1 MRSAS
6 SLFHLCAAG
15 VLLAVA
21 SATFVMIGAS
31 QAAAVDAVTSPADSI
46 RPKARPEEFAEAR
59 NATIISRTTVS
70 TKGGIVPPP
79 ALPPSLPLKVA
90 MIELRKGNWDAAM
103 EAAEMAGPVARDIV
117 EWHRLRAGKGRFDQ
131 VLAFL
136 ERRPDW
142 PGLAYLR
149 RRSEGV
155 VPYRARPDE
164 VVDFFSERAPQTGA
178 GLIVLAAALETL
190 GDPEAAK
197 PLLIRA
203 WTEMKLS
210 VGDERYLL
218 ERYGDLLKPHHI
230 ARMDYLLWEE
240 RGKAVERLMPR
251 VPEGWRKLA
260 RARLAL
266 QDDRPGVDGLIAAVP
281 ADLAADAGLAY
292 ERFMWRVRKGR
303 REAAADLILER
314 AGTQEALGRPQAW
327 SNWRRIFAREA
338 MRNGNGQRA
347 YQLASTH
354 GLTSGSAYADLEWLS
369 GYLALRYL
377 DDPAKALEHFQNFR
391 IVVETPI
398 SLGRAGYWE
407 GRAHEALGDAE
418 QAAMAYAFGAEY
430 QTSYYGLL
438 AAERAGLPM
447 DPALI
452 GREAYPPWRDTSF
465 ADSSV
470 FEAAKLLH
478 AAGEMNLSER
488 FMTHL
493 TESLPPEEQGALADF
508 ALALGEPHY
517 ALMIAKRAATMGI
530 TLPRAYYPVMDFGIG
545 DLPVPAELALAI
557 ARRESEFDPSVRSG
571 AGAIGLMQVMPGTAR
586 EVAGILGVSY
596 DVSRLQNDPAYNARL
611 GTTYLAELIE
621 VFGTNKALVSA
632 GYNAG
637 PSRPI
642 RWMGLYGDPR
652 DPDVDPVD
660 WVEHIPFRETRN
672 YVMRV
677 MESLPVYRAR
687 LTGTTSPIA
696 LTDALKS
703 E

>member
-1 MRSAS
+1 M
-6 SLFHLCAAG
+6 
-15 VLLAVA
+15 
-21 SATFVMIGAS
+21 
-31 QAAAVDAVTSPADSI
+31 
-46 RPKARPEEFAEAR
+46 AE
-59 NATIISRTTVS
+59 V
-70 TKGGIVPPP
+70 
-79 ALPPSLPLKVA
+79 
-90 MIELRKGNWDAAM
+90 RKGNWDAAF
-103 EAAEMAGPVARDIV
+103 AVADAAGPVARDIV
-117 EWHRLRAGKGRFDQ
+117 EWHRLRAGGGRFDQ

-142 PGLAYLR
+142 PGLDYLR
-149 RRSEGV
+149 RRSEGS

-164 VVDFFSERAPQTGA
+164 VLAFFADNPPQTGA
-178 GLIVLAAALETL
+178 GLIVLAAAHETL
-190 GDPEAAK
+190 GQAEVAK

-203 WTEMKLS
+203 WTQMNLS

-218 ERYGDLLKPHHI
+218 ERYSDLLKPHNV
-230 ARMDYLLWEE
+230 ARMDMLLWEG
-240 RGKAVERLMPR
+240 RDTAAERLMPR

-260 RARLAL
+260 AARLAL
-266 QDDRPGVDGLIAAVP
+266 QGEKPGVDDLIAAVP
-281 ADLAADAGLAY
+281 ASLSSDAGLAY

-303 REAAADLILER
+303 RDEAAELILTR
-314 AGTQEALGRPQAW
+314 AGTVEALGRPEEW

-338 MRNGNGQRA
+338 MRDGKGARA

-354 GLTSGSAYADLEWLS
+354 GLSGGSAYADLEWLS

-377 DDPAKALEHFQNFR
+377 DDPALALKHFRKFR
-391 IVVETPI
+391 AAVETPI

-407 GRAHEALGDAE
+407 GRAHEALGDTE
-418 QAAMAYAFGAEY
+418 QAALAYAFGAEY

-447 DPALI
+447 DPALA
-452 GREAYPPWRDTSF
+452 GRETYPSWQEASF

-478 AAGEMNLSER
+478 EAGEPHLAER
-488 FMTHL
+488 FLTHL
-493 TESLPPEEQGALADF
+493 TESLGPQEQGALADF
-508 ALALGEPHY
+508 ALSIGEPHY

-530 TLPRAYYPVMDFGIG
+530 TLPRAYYPIMDFGIG
-545 DLPVPAELALAI
+545 DLPVPPELALAI

-571 AGAIGLMQVMPGTAR
+571 AGAVGLMQVMPGTAR

-596 DVSRLQNDPAYNARL
+596 NASRLQDDPAYNARL
-611 GTTYLAELIE
+611 GTTYLAELID
-621 VFGTNKALVSA
+621 VFGTNMALVAA

-642 RWMGLYGDPR
+642 RWMELYGDPR
-652 DPDVDPVD
+652 DPNVDPVD

-677 MESLPVYRAR
+677 MESLPVYNAR
-687 LTGTTSPIA
+687 LTGVTGPVT